1 MKSRLGIFLLLFVLN
16 SEGVASNIVGA
27 GLVPARVFC
36 LIKEKHE
43 QGRALPLQ
51 INSLSGFTSLSPDG
65 VATSQQRRRR
75 RRRKVQRRTKVY
87 GIKMTPDEMGASPPP
102 PPPEALPQEA
112 PNVGASQPSPQAR
125 PGMAAPG
132 RSAPPK
138 RSAPRIKPPTV
149 QIKPP
154 TR

>member
-16 SEGVASNIVGA
+16 SDGMASNIVGA
-27 GLVPARVFC
+27 GTSPARA
-36 LIKEKHE
+36 LLLSNKIT
-43 QGRALPLQ
+43 RADDLSLPLQ
-51 INSLSGFTSLSPDG
+51 FSSPEFMLSPDG
-65 VATSQQRRRR
+65 VAATGQQRRKRR
-75 RRRKVQRRTKVY
+75 RRNSQRRAKVY

-102 PPPEALPQEA
+102 PPPAPAPQEE
-112 PNVGASQPSPQAR
+112 PNVGASPPTQASPEINR
-125 PGMAAPG
+125 PA

-149 QIKPP
+149 RIKPP